1 MGKGNFKNNA
11 YIKPGKNR
19 LFIIFLV
26 CAAALTTFI
35 FFNTIGEPDSIANS
49 NENIHMKKLSNKN
62 SNSLVSTPIAFAQ
75 DNVALSVPDI
85 VKKVGPA
92 VVGVATKSIVQY
104 DGRYKFGVQ
113 EGIGSG
119 FIINNEGC
127 ILTNHHV
134 IAGAQTVHVIFN
146 DGREIRAKVVNYD
159 ESQDL
164 AVIRIIED
172 VQVPG
177 IAELGDSDALRAGE
191 SVVAIGNPLGK
202 EFIGTVTTGVVSA
215 VNRVINSDGNKLTFI
230 QTDAAINPGNSGGPL
245 LNSQGQVIGINTAKI
260 NETGIEGIG
269 FTIPINIVKASLT
282 ALSRPILEFGI
293 GATNITDQMSRS
305 EKLPV
310 GVYINEVYENT
321 PAFSAGIQMGD
332 IITRLG
338 DKPVRT
344 VDELASLKENY
355 KFGDVI
361 RVELV
366 RNGELFST
374 DMKLI
379 D

>member
-1 MGKGNFKNNA
+1 MDKGIFKNNS
-11 YIKPGKNR
+11 YRGPRKNR
-19 LFIIFLV
+19 LFSIILI
-26 CAAALTTFI
+26 CAAALTAFAL
-35 FFNTIGEPDSIANS
+35 FNSKDKPESIVNLDKDIS
-49 NENIHMKKLSNKN
+49 IKKLSNKN
-62 SNSLVSTPIAFAQ
+62 GNSLVSTPIAFAQ

-92 VVGVATKSIVQY
+92 VVGVATKSIVKY
-104 DGRYKFGVQ
+104 NGRYKFGVQ

-119 FIINNEGC
+119 FIINNDGC

-134 IAGAQTVHVIFN
+134 IAGAQTVRVIFN
-146 DGREIRAKVVNYD
+146 DGREISAKVVNYD

-164 AVIRIIED
+164 AVIRITED

-245 LNSQGQVIGINTAKI
+245 LNSRGQVIGINTAKI

-282 ALSRPILEFGI
+282 ALSKPILEFGI
-293 GATNITDQMSRS
+293 GATNITQQMSRS
-305 EKLPV
+305 ENLPM
-310 GVYINEVYENT
+310 GVYINEVYEYT
-321 PAFSAGIQMGD
+321 PAFNAGIQMGD
-332 IITRLG
+332 IITKLG
-338 DKPVRT
+338 DKPVKT
-344 VDELASLKENY
+344 VDELNSLKGNY
-355 KFGDVI
+355 KFGDVV
-361 RVELV
+361 RVELI
-366 RNGELFST
+366 RNGELFFT
-374 DMKLI
+374 DINLT